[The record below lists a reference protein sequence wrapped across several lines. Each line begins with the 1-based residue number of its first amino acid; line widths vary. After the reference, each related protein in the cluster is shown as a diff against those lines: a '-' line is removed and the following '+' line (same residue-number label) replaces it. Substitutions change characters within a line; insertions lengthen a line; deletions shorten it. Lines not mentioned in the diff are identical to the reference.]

1 MFNIGVYQVDPSAPF
16 GERDYVDPLG
26 AMPVGDGVLRAPRLG
41 RTEAYAK
48 YGHA

>member
-1 MFNIGVYQVDPSAPF
+1 MFNIGVYRIRSGPF

-26 AMPVGDGVLRAPRLG
+26 AEPVGGGVLRAARLDRAG
-41 RTEAYAK
+41 AYAK